1 MSYIGEEVINL
12 LQEARSSAGLS
23 QRALSEKAGISQ
35 SHISQ
40 IESGTL
46 EPGLSKLIQ
55 IARALDL
62 ELVLVP
68 RKMIPAIKNL
78 TAVSRPERE
87 SPTFALK
94 ELNRAARIIK
104 KKQVEFGDS
113 AFLDRMQSDLQFF
126 RHERLSPADLN
137 MIRRAADRL
146 KSLVA
151 DEASSSRLRNIAREW
166 TLRRNTLVH
175 GPSDGPRPA
184 YAIDEDDDA

>member
-78 TAVSRPERE
+78 TAASRPERE

-126 RHERLSPADLN
+126 RHVRLSPADLD
-137 MIRRAADRL
+137 MIRRDADRL
-146 KSLVA
+146 KSLMA

-166 TLRRNTLVH
+166 TLRRHTLVH
-175 GPSDGPRPA
+175 GSSDGPRPA

>member
-1 MSYIGEEVINL
+1 MSYVGEEVINL

-113 AFLDRMQSDLQFF
+113 AFLDRMQSDLQSF
-126 RHERLSPADLN
+126 RHVRLSPADLN
-137 MIRRAADRL
+137 MIRRDADRL

>member
-113 AFLDRMQSDLQFF
+113 ALLDRMQSDLQFF
-126 RHERLSPADLN
+126 RHVRLSPADLN
-137 MIRRAADRL
+137 MIRRDADRL
-146 KSLVA
+146 KSLMA

>member
-126 RHERLSPADLN
+126 RHVRLSPADLN
-137 MIRRAADRL
+137 MIRRDADRL